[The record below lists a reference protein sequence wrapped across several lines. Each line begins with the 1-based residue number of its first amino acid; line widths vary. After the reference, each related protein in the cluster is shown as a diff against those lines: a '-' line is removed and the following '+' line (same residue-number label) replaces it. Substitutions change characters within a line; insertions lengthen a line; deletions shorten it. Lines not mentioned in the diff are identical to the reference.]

1 MRHNVLLC
9 RVGQGLAAGWRGV
22 CAVCTRHDGT
32 ALCPILR
39 KIGRTLVG
47 VVLGTGAP
55 VVHPVKDSAI
65 HPKSRPKAINRP
77 ARTVRPGPA
86 ARRQLGGGPSERH
99 DPYIRSCGAVP
110 GVPQV
115 GVCDQ
120 RTSDQRPRRNDQR
133 SAERAPISTRHTG
146 LRARRALRAVLGWRR
161 GLPGAVGRVRR
172 QPGLQIVAG
181 PVCRVEAFLKDHH
194 NMVGVATIDVWP
206 VAHCSANRRLM
217 FVKKSA

>member
-1 MRHNVLLC
+1 LPAVCVGAEAPRMRHNVLLC

-133 SAERAPISTRHTG
+133 SAER
-146 LRARRALRAVLGWRR
+146 
-161 GLPGAVGRVRR
+161 
-172 QPGLQIVAG
+172 
-181 PVCRVEAFLKDHH
+181 VEAFLKDHH